1 MATADAGTPEEGSHP
16 PASHFMV
23 CACEKFFNHQRT
35 SAIIGGKNAKKIIQE
50 PDRGKCDP

>member
-1 MATADAGTPEEGSHP
+1 MATVNAGTPEEGSHP

-35 SAIIGGKNAKKIIQE
+35 SAIIGGENAKKIIQE